1 VTRRHERATT
11 RRRFVQGLAAG
22 GVLAGAGAWLPR
34 RAALAASVA
43 DVATLHGPV
52 IDLTIGAHEVNFTGA
67 TRTATLA
74 NGTLP
79 GPILRWREGDDVT
92 LRVRNALRVDT
103 AIHWHGVLTPS
114 NMDGVPGLSFRGI
127 VPGDTYDYRFRA
139 RQSGTYWYHA
149 HADFQEQ
156 TGVYG
161 AIVIEPRA
169 PEPFKYDREH
179 VVLLSD
185 WTDRDPLELYRL
197 LRRHSDYF
205 NYNQR
210 TLGDFVR
217 DSKRDGFGSALEDR
231 FAWARMRMTPADLA
245 DVGGHAYTYLV
256 NGRTPAGNWTGL
268 FAPGE
273 RVRLRIVNGS
283 SMTTFD
289 VRIPGLTMTVVAAD
303 GQHVQPV
310 EVEECRMGAAEVLDV
325 LVEPRGAD
333 AFTLFAQSL
342 DRSGYARA
350 TLAVRDGLE
359 AAVPALDP
367 PIYLSMADMG
377 HQHGAGAASS
387 TASEHAT
394 AATSE
399 HAEHSEH
406 PEHTE
411 HSERAEHV
419 DHSEHTEHA
428 EHADHA
434 EHDAGAAAT
443 AEHSSHDAHMGHAGH
458 TLQTHPATETHN
470 PAVDMQATTPAPR
483 LADPGVGLRDNGRRV
498 LAYAD
503 LRSAFADPDGR
514 APGRTIELHLTGHM
528 ERFLWSFDGVPFS
541 SAEPLALD
549 YGERVRFV
557 LVNDTMMEHPIH
569 LHGMWSDLED
579 EHGEFLVRKHT
590 ISIPPGTKRSFRVT
604 ADALGR
610 WAFHCHLLYHM
621 MAGMFREVRVEEP
634 TAPPAEHEHQH
645 AHGDAGTPPATTEY
659 GHAGH
664 EHAEAESAAAAPA
677 ATDGETHEHAHAPP
691 EPAHDHSQHVHE

>member
-1 VTRRHERATT
+1 MTQRLERTTT
-11 RRRFVQGLAAG
+11 RRRFVRGLAAG
-22 GVLAGAGAWLPR
+22 GVLVGAGAWLPR
-34 RAALAASVA
+34 RAAQGASSS
-43 DVATLHGPV
+43 DVATLRGPR
-52 IDLTIGAHEVNFTGA
+52 IDLTIGAHDVSLTGA

-74 NGTLP
+74 NGSLP

-92 LRVRNALRVDT
+92 LSVRNALNVDT

-114 NMDGVPGLSFRGI
+114 NMDGVPGMSFRGI
-127 VPGDTYDYRFRA
+127 APGETYDYRFHA

-149 HADFQEQ
+149 HAEFQEQ

-161 AIVIEPRA
+161 AIVIEPRER
-169 PEPFKYDREH
+169 EPFTYDREH

-217 DSKRDGFGSALEDR
+217 DSRRDGFGHALQDR
-231 FAWARMRMTPADLA
+231 FAWARMRMSPADLA

-256 NGRTPAGNWTGL
+256 NGKTPAGNWTGL
-268 FAPGE
+268 FASGE
-273 RVRLRIVNGS
+273 RVRLRIINGS

-303 GQHVQPV
+303 GQYVRPIDV
-310 EVEECRMGAAEVLDV
+310 DEFRIAAAEVLDV
-325 LVEPRGAD
+325 IVEPRGAD

-350 TLAVRDGLE
+350 TLAVRGGLE
-359 AAVPALDP
+359 APVPTLDP

-377 HQHGAGAASS
+377 HAHAAP
-387 TASEHAT
+387 
-394 AATSE
+394 AAE
-399 HAEHSEH
+399 
-406 PEHTE
+406 PP
-411 HSERAEHV
+411 
-419 DHSEHTEHA
+419 
-428 EHADHA
+428 
-434 EHDAGAAAT
+434 
-443 AEHSSHDAHMGHAGH
+443 AHEHAGH
-458 TLQTHPATETHN
+458 GDHSAHAMEPQTHPATEAHN
-470 PAVDMQATTPAPR
+470 PSIDMQSSMPMPR
-483 LADPGVGLRDNGRRV
+483 LSDPGAGLRDNGRRV
-498 LAYAD
+498 LTYAD
-503 LRSAFADPDGR
+503 LRSTFADPDGR
-514 APGRTIELHLTGHM
+514 VPGRTIELHLTGHM
-528 ERFLWSFDGVPFS
+528 DRFLWSFNGVPFS
-541 SAEPLALD
+541 GAEPLVLG

-590 ISIPPGTKRSFRVT
+590 ISVPPGTKRSFRVT

-621 MAGMFREVRVEEP
+621 TAGMFREVRVEEGAGA
-634 TAPPAEHEHQH
+634 APSGGREHQH
-645 AHGDAGTPPATTEY
+645 AHVPEP
-659 GHAGH
+659 
-664 EHAEAESAAAAPA
+664 EA
-677 ATDGETHEHAHAPP
+677 P
-691 EPAHDHSQHVHE
+691 EPAHEHSHHASD

>member
-1 VTRRHERATT
+1 MKRTFERVTT
-11 RRRFVQGLAAG
+11 RRRFAQGLVAG

-34 RAALAASVA
+34 RAVQAASVT
-43 DVATLHGPV
+43 DVSTLRGPM
-52 IDLTIGAHEVNFTGA
+52 IDLTVAAHEVNFTGV

-79 GPILRWREGDDVT
+79 GPILRWREGDDIT

-103 AIHWHGVLTPS
+103 AIHWHGVLTPA
-114 NMDGVPGLSFRGI
+114 NRDGVPGLSFHGI
-127 VPGDTYDYRFRA
+127 APGESYDYRFLA

-156 TGVYG
+156 TGAYG
-161 AIVIEPRA
+161 AIVIEPRE
-169 PEPFKYDREH
+169 PEPFEYDREH

-185 WTDRDPLELYRL
+185 WTDRDPLDLYL
-197 LRRHSDYF
+197 LLKRHSDYF
-205 NYNQR
+205 NHNRR

-217 DSKRDGFGSALEDR
+217 DSRSEGFGDALHDR
-231 FAWARMRMTPADLA
+231 FAWARMRMSPTDLA

-256 NGRTPAGNWTGL
+256 NGNTPARNWTAL

-273 RVRLRIVNGS
+273 RVRLRIINGS

-289 VRIPGLTMTVVAAD
+289 VRIPGLAMTVVAAD
-303 GQHVQPV
+303 GQHVRPV
-310 EVEECRMGAAEVLDV
+310 EVDEFRIAAAEVLDV

-367 PIYLSMADMG
+367 PILLSMADMG
-377 HQHGAGAASS
+377 HAGHGMPAAEPSS
-387 TASEHAT
+387 D
-394 AATSE
+394 E
-399 HAEHSEH
+399 HAERGDSAA
-406 PEHTE
+406 P
-411 HSERAEHV
+411 A
-419 DHSEHTEHA
+419 A
-428 EHADHA
+428 EHAGHGDVSAPAPAHADH
-434 EHDAGAAAT
+434 ESHAAT
-443 AEHSSHDAHMGHAGH
+443 DHSVHAMEPQAH
-458 TLQTHPATETHN
+458 PPTETHN
-470 PAVDMQATTPAPR
+470 PAVDMQSATPMPR
-483 LADPGVGLRDNGRRV
+483 LADPGVGLRENGRRV

-503 LRSAFADPDGR
+503 LHSTFADPDGR

-528 ERFLWSFDGVPFS
+528 DRFLWSFDGVPFS
-541 SAEPLALD
+541 SAEPLVLE

-621 MAGMFREVRVEEP
+621 TAGMFREVRVEEGA
-634 TAPPAEHEHQH
+634 TPPSAEHEHQH
-645 AHGDAGTPPATTEY
+645 V
-659 GHAGH
+659 HAP
-664 EHAEAESAAAAPA
+664 EPESAEPV
-677 ATDGETHEHAHAPP
+677 HA
-691 EPAHDHSQHVHE
+691 HSQHAHD